1 MGGAVSWL
9 ERHQLLLVALAA
21 AVLAG
26 AVGLRAVSQA
36 GSSPQLVLRDGS
48 GLPDGAPIR
57 IDVSGAVLRA
67 GVFTLHEGERVDEA
81 ISAAGGPANDA
92 DLDALNLARRL
103 RDGEQIVVP
112 RRKGA
117 PTAAPALALPA
128 GAKLDINTATEQQ
141 LDLLP
146 GIGQTY
152 AHRIVDSRTVDGPFK
167 ATRDLMDR
175 KVLPKATFDKV
186 SALISVGQ

>member
-1 MGGAVSWL
+1 MGGAIAWL

-21 AVLAG
+21 VALAG
-26 AVGLRAVSQA
+26 AVGLRAVSHA

-57 IDVSGAVLRA
+57 IDVSGAVLRP
-67 GVFTLHEGERVDEA
+67 GVFTLHEGDRVDEA
-81 ISAAGGPANDA
+81 ITAAGGPADDA
-92 DLDALNLARRL
+92 DLELVNLARRV
-103 RDGEQIVVP
+103 RDGEQVLVP
-112 RRKGA
+112 KSKMKA
-117 PTAAPALALPA
+117 TPVLTLAA
-128 GAKLDINTATEQQ
+128 GARLDINAATEQQ

-152 AHRIVDSRTVDGPFK
+152 AHRIVDSRSVDGPFRK
-167 ATRDLMDR
+167 PTDLLDR

-186 SALISVGQ
+186 SVLITVAP